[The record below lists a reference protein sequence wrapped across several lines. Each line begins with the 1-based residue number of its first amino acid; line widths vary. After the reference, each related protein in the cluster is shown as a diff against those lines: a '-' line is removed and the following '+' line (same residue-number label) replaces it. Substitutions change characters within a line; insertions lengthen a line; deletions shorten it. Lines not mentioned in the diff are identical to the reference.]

1 LKGLILPITLCKLLT
16 FAQVS
21 EAVALGRSTVYQR
34 IKEKT
39 FPRPVSLGAHC
50 VRWRSDDIAAWIDA
64 QTTRADAVQANAERA
79 KKASSARK
87 PKAKSTAVTL
97 AVQA

>member
-1 LKGLILPITLCKLLT
+1 MQKPEIELLP
-16 FAQVS
+16 FARVSKQVG
-21 EAVALGRSTVYQR
+21 LGRSTVYQR
-34 IKEKT
+34 IKEET
-39 FPRPVSLGAHC
+39 FPRPVSLGPHC
-50 VRWRSDDIAAWIDA
+50 VRWRSDDIAAWINA
-64 QTTRADAVQANAERA
+64 QTTRDDAVQANAERA

>member
-1 LKGLILPITLCKLLT
+1 MQKPEIELLP
-16 FAQVS
+16 FARVSKQVG
-21 EAVALGRSTVYQR
+21 LGRSTVYQR
-34 IKEKT
+34 IKEET

-50 VRWRSDDIAAWIDA
+50 VRWRSDEIAAWIDA